1 MRGSA
6 GHPLIP
12 SETARLPLQK
22 PQHLVAAQP
31 SNPNPRAFPR
41 LRKQLLA
48 WYDAHARKLPWR
60 DSGSAGSKHPTF
72 PYRVLVSEAMLQ
84 QTQVA
89 TVIPY
94 FHRFMEA
101 FPTVD
106 ALAAADEQRV
116 LRLWQGLGYYRRA
129 RSLHAAAGA
138 IVERFDGRVPD
149 TVEDLLTLPGVGRY
163 TAGAVASIAYGRRA
177 PILDGNVI
185 RVLSRWFLV
194 TQPVSETPTK
204 ARLWE
209 LAEQVVPNDR
219 PGDFNQA
226 MMELGA
232 LVCVPREPKCLVCSV
247 AEQCEANRAGRQS
260 DVPVVA
266 KRAARQRVAHEVVAI
281 RKGGRY
287 LFERRSAKGLW
298 SNMWQLPTRE
308 GGRGDLAAWVHE
320 SYGLCLGPLTRI
332 GQLQHAT
339 THRDIVFTIFVTDV
353 TGGRL
358 KRGAG
363 EWRTL
368 DAIDDL
374 PLSKPQLRAVAM
386 LRTV

>member
-1 MRGSA
+1 MSL
-6 GHPLIP
+6 HDPD
-12 SETARLPLQK
+12 
-22 PQHLVAAQP
+22 
-31 SNPNPRAFPR
+31 PNPQAIVP
-41 LRKQLLA
+41 LRKQLLG
-48 WYDAHARKLPWR
+48 WYDGHARVLPWR
-60 DSGSAGSKHPTF
+60 EQDVGCRVSGVGCSKPLNPTLQTPPAAF

-94 FHRFMEA
+94 FRRFLDA
-101 FPTVD
+101 FPTVQ
-106 ALAAADEQRV
+106 ALAGADEQQV

-129 RSLHAAAGA
+129 RNLHAAAKA

-194 TQPVSETPTK
+194 DQPVDATPTK

-209 LAEQVVPNDR
+209 LAARVVPEDR

-232 LVCVPREPKCLVCSV
+232 LICVPREPKCLVCPV
-247 AEQCEANRAGRQS
+247 ASLCEARRTGRQGE
-260 DVPVVA
+260 VPIAA
-266 KRAARQRVAHEVVAI
+266 KRAARRAVKHETVAI
-281 RKGGRY
+281 RKGDRY
-287 LFERRSAKGLW
+287 LFEQRPAAGLW

-308 GGRGDLAAWVHE
+308 AGTGDLAAWVQE
-320 SYGLCLGPLTRI
+320 RFGLVVSKPRPLGR
-332 GQLQHAT
+332 LQHAT
-339 THRDIVFTIFVTDV
+339 THRDIAFTIRIAEVTS
-353 TGGRL
+353 GRL
-358 KRGAG
+358 RRGTG
-363 EWRTL
+363 EWRLL

-386 LRTV
+386 LRQVV